1 MTDNRPLI
9 YIIRIEFL
17 DILIDREN
25 RLALN
30 EDRRPRR
37 RGNDEPVLVVLCCF
51 GFVTPEFDY
60 LIPAHD
66 FGDEAGAGHAWDEE
80 GGWGWRAPVP
90 LRVAVGEFVVDV
102 DSSTGGATVITRI
115 VVILIFIIFIL
126 LLLFSSTFC
135 GRGGSFGRGICSC
148 SRS

>member
-1 MTDNRPLI
+1 MALCNLSHLQIHMTSPNRHLSNLLKFIMNVRPPSVTDNRPLI

-37 RGNDEPVLVVLCCF
+37 RGNDEPILVVLCCF
-51 GFVTPEFDY
+51 GFIAPEFDD
-60 LIPAHD
+60 LVPAHD

-80 GGWGWRAPVP
+80 GRRGWRAPVP

-102 DSSTGGATVITRI
+102 DSST
-115 VVILIFIIFIL
+115 
-126 LLLFSSTFC
+126 
-135 GRGGSFGRGICSC
+135 
-148 SRS
+148 